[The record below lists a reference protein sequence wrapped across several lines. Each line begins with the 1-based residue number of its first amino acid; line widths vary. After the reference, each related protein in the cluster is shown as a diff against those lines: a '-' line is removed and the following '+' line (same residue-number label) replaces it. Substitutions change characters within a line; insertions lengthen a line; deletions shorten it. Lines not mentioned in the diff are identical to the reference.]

1 MTQLAFEQ
9 FTQHHSRY
17 IFVAKVYT
25 VERRDATFAPVH
37 YFCFRINCRP
47 TCQNL
52 RMELLNNGDIIINQ
66 KNETFRLVGYE
77 QLNSF
82 VESRCDVDT
91 VEESEERD
99 IDASSNVEGD
109 EQSSSGNEP
118 FIVPYADICES
129 IGQTQVLFAHAWQT
143 SLKAAS
149 DDYLHRVRVLWG
161 KVFADLFTSS
171 DRAEQQC
178 RGLPLDRAISLY
190 VSTLDESRSRDLL
203 TTIKRIHSAASMNVE
218 AFRKLVK
225 KFDKGAIA
233 RGDDMLTST
242 LIPELYSA
250 PLMAYPTLEGHI
262 ETLRDSLA
270 VEDDSETEVDD
281 DSIMHSIRRK
291 TALVTKD
298 SADVGRRADELSW
311 LHDMLANIPSSEIPR
326 LVAHRGELD
335 VYGGHGFLEK
345 S

>member
-1 MTQLAFEQ
+1 MKF
-9 FTQHHSRY
+9 
-17 IFVAKVYT
+17 
-25 VERRDATFAPVH
+25 
-37 YFCFRINCRP
+37 
-47 TCQNL
+47 
-52 RMELLNNGDIIINQ
+52 LNNGDMIIN
-66 KNETFRLVGYE
+66 KKKEEFPLDDYE

-99 IDASSNVEGD
+99 VDASINIEGD
-109 EQSSSGNEP
+109 EQSLSGNEP
-118 FIVPYADICES
+118 FIVPYTDIRES
-129 IGQTQVLFAHAWQT
+129 IGQTQALFAHAWQT

-161 KVFADLFTSS
+161 KVFEDLFMSS
-171 DRAEQQC
+171 DRAEQLC
-178 RGLPLDRAISLY
+178 RGLPLDKAISLY
-190 VSTLDESRSRDLL
+190 VSTLDESQSRDLL

-218 AFRKLVK
+218 AFRKLLK

-250 PLMAYPTLEGHI
+250 PLMAYPILEGHI

-270 VEDDSETEVDD
+270 VQDDSETELDD

-298 SADVGRRADELSW
+298 SADVRRRADELSW

-335 VYGGHGFLEK
+335 VHGCHGFIER
-345 S
+345 SFNSCQIVITCP